1 MYNINEVY
9 LVGGII
15 MARSYREFGF
25 EDDIE
30 LMNLTYQM
38 NTGNFTDYT
47 NYENDDIFDRE
58 NINKEQ
64 PKTML

>member
-1 MYNINEVY
+1 
-9 LVGGII
+9 
-15 MARSYREFGF
+15 MARAYREFGF
-25 EDDIE
+25 DDDIE

-47 NYENDDIFDRE
+47 NYENDDIFEE

-64 PKTML
+64 TKTML

>member
-1 MYNINEVY
+1 
-9 LVGGII
+9 

-25 EDDIE
+25 DDDIE

-38 NTGNFTDYT
+38 NTGNFIDYAS
-47 NYENDDIFDRE
+47 YENDDIFDKE